1 MLATEG
7 AGSWDQSRSREGN
20 QYSSGDLQGTGMGE
34 ECRAREIREVDGKA
48 GEYSHGNLKGTCPMQ
63 EVPGEDAEDRQ
74 SPPN

>member
-1 MLATEG
+1 
-7 AGSWDQSRSREGN
+7 
-20 QYSSGDLQGTGMGE
+20 MGE
-34 ECRAREIREVDGKA
+34 ECRARAREIREVDGKA